1 MTEFSFSSVEKPD
14 FHFPENLSD
23 LQDHEWARLAK
34 LEKNILWFSGIYKDF
49 AKLQQVY
56 STGLTKIAAKLG
68 RAPAPEELPLDPNLL
83 NTSLTELSRY
93 FVEFSTSVTQT
104 IIANLDAAVRKCHK
118 EAGVR
123 RKNISSNMANITK
136 SNSELDKLTITIKG
150 RPELREQN
158 PKQYEKQLGSLE
170 RQKMNITKIIEQ
182 NKSELSQV
190 ETLDWTTASA
200 MYESVLSL
208 HKTYQEHIIT
218 LQKFTDSLLHRFS
231 ENPLEER
238 LRERVKKFGAANAEF
253 ISKRDSERDAK
264 VNAAIHAIDVKRKA
278 EEDREMAK
286 KQQKLAAAAAAA
298 KAAQSEIDCARQ
310 KSAEDELNR
319 TAFREGVAQPS
330 TMGSLIRASIL
341 SDDGAGGTHE
351 TPQRLDAIPEG
362 PVEHN
367 MPKASDGVIPGM
379 KLPSIDE

>member
-1 MTEFSFSSVEKPD
+1 MTELSFSNLEKPD
-14 FHFPENLSD
+14 FHFAENLSD
-23 LQDHEWARLAK
+23 FQDHEWTRLAK
-34 LEKNILWFSGIYKDF
+34 LEKNILWFSGVYKDF
-49 AKLQQVY
+49 AKLQHVY
-56 STGLTKIAAKLG
+56 ATGLTKLSAKLG

-93 FVEFSTSVTQT
+93 FVEFSTAITQT
-104 IIANLDAAVRKCHK
+104 IVANLDAAVRKCHK

-123 RKNISSNMANITK
+123 RKNISSNMSNIAK
-136 SNSELDKLTITIKG
+136 SNSELDKLTIVIKG

-158 PKQYEKQLGSLE
+158 PKQYEKTLGSLE

-182 NKSELSQV
+182 NKTELSQV
-190 ETLDWTTASA
+190 EALDWSTASA
-200 MYESVLSL
+200 MYESVMSL
-208 HKTYQEHIIT
+208 HKKYQEHIDT
-218 LQKFTDSLLHRFS
+218 LQRFTDSLLHRFA

-238 LRERVKKFGAANAEF
+238 LKERVKKFGAANAEH

-278 EEDREMAK
+278 EEDRDMAK
-286 KQQKLAAAAAAA
+286 KQQKLAAATAAA
-298 KAAQSEIDCARQ
+298 KAVQSEIDCARQ

-341 SDDGAGGTHE
+341 SDDGAGETHN
-351 TPQRLDAIPEG
+351 TPQRLDAVPEG
-362 PVEHN
+362 PVEHD
-367 MPKASDGVIPGM
+367 MPKASDGVVPGGS
-379 KLPSIDE
+379 LPDVEE